1 VPLVVDCPNFFFCC
15 HFHIKFYGQRVII
28 VPMVLVILVA
38 TRGVQIMIDR
48 LMRPK
53 ENEWEN
59 LLAHSLCEEEARP
72 CT

>member
-1 VPLVVDCPNFFFCC
+1 
-15 HFHIKFYGQRVII
+15 
-28 VPMVLVILVA
+28 MVLVILVA
-38 TRGVQIMIDR
+38 TKGVQIMIDR

-59 LLAHSLCEEEARP
+59 LLAHSLCGEEARP